1 MNDHAY
7 MTVVAKTVT
16 TTGETCYLAMHPE
29 LPGCMASG
37 TTEDEAQEN
46 LADAR
51 ELYLS
56 TLERRGIHT
65 PSPMSGN
72 PTTGTATVAA
82 TGLHSLPTAQVAV
95 VA

>member
-1 MNDHAY
+1 MNDPAY

-16 TTGETCYLAMHPE
+16 TAGEACYLAMHPE

-37 TTEDEAQEN
+37 STENEAEEN
-46 LADAR
+46 LSDAR

-56 TLERRGIHT
+56 VLERRGIPT
-65 PSPMSGN
+65 PSPMGGH

-82 TGLHSLPTAQVAV
+82 TGLRSLPTAQVAV